1 MVTIRLFGFLVL
13 LSLFLVSPVR
23 AQDEE
28 PYEYSTEF
36 IWGVNKNTR
45 DGLIGGV
52 IFKHSSSI
60 GRDRFRT
67 LGLELVNVKH
77 PQEFRF
83 NSFTGNTFIW
93 AKQNYLYSIRG
104 QYGRDW
110 ILFKKAPQQGV
121 QINGSIAGGPT
132 IGLVTPY
139 YIEVQTAPGLSVNEP
154 FDPEKHGNSFNN
166 ILGTGGI
173 FQGLFESKVMLGL
186 NLKSSL
192 SFEFG
197 TFKSNVTGFE
207 VGLLVEA
214 FTSEV
219 ILVPFA
225 ENQAIFPTAFITL
238 FYGSRR

>member
-1 MVTIRLFGFLVL
+1 MVTGRFFGSIALF
-13 LSLFLVSPVR
+13 SLFLATPGWT
-23 AQDEE
+23 QDQE
-28 PYEYSTEF
+28 PYDYTTEI

-52 IFKHSSSI
+52 IFKHGSSI

-77 PQEFRF
+77 HQEFRF
-83 NSFTGNTFIW
+83 NSFTGDTFIW
-93 AKQNYLYSIRG
+93 AKENYLYSIRG

-110 ILFKKAPQQGV
+110 VLFKKAPQQGV
-121 QINGSIAGGPT
+121 QINASLAGGPT

-139 YIEVQTAPGLSVNEP
+139 YIELQTAPGLSVTEP
-154 FDPEKHGNSFNN
+154 FDPVKHGNSFNN

-173 FQGLFESKVMLGL
+173 FQGLFESKVKLGL
-186 NLKSSL
+186 NIKTSL

-207 VGLLVEA
+207 AGFLIEA

-219 ILVPFA
+219 VLVPFA
-225 ENQAIFPTAFITL
+225 DNQAIFPTAFITL